1 MAQTVHIIDYQEK
14 REMNLMGRIFG
25 TDGAR
30 GVANTEI
37 SCTLAMDIGRAA
49 AMVVARDHHKRKPVF
64 LVGHDTRIS
73 HDMLESAIAA
83 GLCSVGADV
92 VTLGTVPTPAV
103 AYLVANSDADAAI
116 MLSASHNPYEF
127 NGIKIFGAEGFK
139 LTDEEEM
146 EIEEIVLDHV
156 LPYDLKW
163 NDELGVIRSGE
174 TLVEQYID
182 HIVST
187 VEGDLSGIRVAA
199 DCANG
204 SASATAAK
212 IFAKLGA
219 DVTILNDKPN
229 GVNINDNCGS
239 THIDMLGKYVRENG
253 FDLGVAFDGDADRC
267 LAVDENGELV
277 DGDKLIAI
285 FSSQMKREGKLANDT
300 AVVTVMSNMGF
311 FKFAEQAG
319 IHVEKTSV
327 GDRYVLQNMLEH
339 GHCIGGEQSGH
350 IIFREFMTTGDG
362 QLTAVQLLRAIKKSG
377 KKLSEL
383 AQLMQVY
390 PQVILN
396 VRADK
401 EMKRMVKVDEG
412 VLKRQQQLEEGMNG
426 NGRILVRP
434 SGTEPVIRIM
444 VEGLDREAIMNAAKS
459 MEQII
464 IERLGYNED
473 CKGLERI

>member
-1 MAQTVHIIDYQEK
+1 
-14 REMNLMGRIFG
+14 MGRIFG

-146 EIEEIVLDHV
+146 EIEEIVLDHI

-239 THIDMLGKYVRENG
+239 THIDVLGKYVRENG
-253 FDLGVAFDGDADRC
+253 FDLGVAFDGAADRC
-267 LAVDENGELV
+267 LAVDESGELV

>member
-1 MAQTVHIIDYQEK
+1 
-14 REMNLMGRIFG
+14 MGRIFG

-92 VTLGTVPTPAV
+92 VTLGTVTTPAV

-219 DVTILNDKPN
+219 DVTILNDEPN

-239 THIDMLGKYVRENG
+239 THIEVLGKYVRENG

-267 LAVDENGELV
+267 LAVDESGELV

-362 QLTAVQLLRAIKKSG
+362 QLTAVQLLWAIKKSG

>member
-1 MAQTVHIIDYQEK
+1 
-14 REMNLMGRIFG
+14 MGRIFG

-212 IFAKLGA
+212 IFAKMGA
-219 DVTILNDKPN
+219 DVTILNDEPN

-239 THIDMLGKYVRENG
+239 THIDVLGKYVRENG

-267 LAVDENGELV
+267 LAVDESGELV

>member
-1 MAQTVHIIDYQEK
+1 
-14 REMNLMGRIFG
+14 MGRIFG

-146 EIEEIVLDHV
+146 EIEEIVLDHI

-219 DVTILNDKPN
+219 DVTILNDEPN

-239 THIDMLGKYVRENG
+239 THIEVLGKYVRENG

>member
-1 MAQTVHIIDYQEK
+1 
-14 REMNLMGRIFG
+14 MGRIFG

-239 THIDMLGKYVRENG
+239 THIDVLGKYVRENG

-311 FKFAEQAG
+311 FKFAEQSG

>member
-1 MAQTVHIIDYQEK
+1 
-14 REMNLMGRIFG
+14 MGRIFG

-146 EIEEIVLDHV
+146 EIEEIVLDHI

-473 CKGLERI
+473 CKGLE

>member
-1 MAQTVHIIDYQEK
+1 
-14 REMNLMGRIFG
+14 MGRIFG

-146 EIEEIVLDHV
+146 EIEEIVLDHI

-219 DVTILNDKPN
+219 DVTILNDEPN

-239 THIDMLGKYVRENG
+239 THIDVLGKYVRENG

-267 LAVDENGELV
+267 LAVDESGELV

-401 EMKRMVKVDEG
+401 EMKRMVKLDEG

-464 IERLGYNED
+464 IERLAYNED

>member
-146 EIEEIVLDHV
+146 EIEEIVLDHI

-219 DVTILNDKPN
+219 DVTILNDEPN

-239 THIDMLGKYVRENG
+239 THIDVLGKYVRENG

-362 QLTAVQLLRAIKKSG
+362 QLTAVQLLWAIKKSG

>member
-1 MAQTVHIIDYQEK
+1 
-14 REMNLMGRIFG
+14 MGRIFG

-116 MLSASHNPYEF
+116 MISASHNPYEF

-239 THIDMLGKYVRENG
+239 THIDVLGKYVRENG

-285 FSSQMKREGKLANDT
+285 FASQLKQEGKLANNT

>member
-1 MAQTVHIIDYQEK
+1 
-14 REMNLMGRIFG
+14 MGRIFG

-146 EIEEIVLDHV
+146 EIEEIVLDHI

-187 VEGDLSGIRVAA
+187 VERDLSGIRVAA

-219 DVTILNDKPN
+219 DVTILNDEPN

-239 THIDMLGKYVRENG
+239 THIDVLGKYVRENG
-253 FDLGVAFDGDADRC
+253 FDLGVAIDGDADRC

>member
-1 MAQTVHIIDYQEK
+1 
-14 REMNLMGRIFG
+14 MGRIFG

-187 VEGDLSGIRVAA
+187 VERDLSGIRVAA

-219 DVTILNDKPN
+219 DVTILNDEPN

-239 THIDMLGKYVRENG
+239 THIDVLGKYVRENG

-285 FSSQMKREGKLANDT
+285 FASQLKREGKLANDT

>member
-1 MAQTVHIIDYQEK
+1 
-14 REMNLMGRIFG
+14 MGRIFG

-219 DVTILNDKPN
+219 DVTILNDEPN

-239 THIDMLGKYVRENG
+239 THIEVLGKYVRENG

-267 LAVDENGELV
+267 LAVDESGELV

-285 FSSQMKREGKLANDT
+285 FASQLKQEGKLANDT

-362 QLTAVQLLRAIKKSG
+362 QLTAVQLLWAIKKSG

>member
-1 MAQTVHIIDYQEK
+1 
-14 REMNLMGRIFG
+14 MGRIFG

-146 EIEEIVLDHV
+146 EIEEIVLDHI

-187 VEGDLSGIRVAA
+187 VEGELSGIRVAA

>member
-1 MAQTVHIIDYQEK
+1 
-14 REMNLMGRIFG
+14 MGRIFG

-219 DVTILNDKPN
+219 DVTILNDEPN

-239 THIDMLGKYVRENG
+239 THIDVLGKYVRENG

-267 LAVDENGELV
+267 LAVDESGELV

-362 QLTAVQLLRAIKKSG
+362 QLTAVQLLWAIKKSG

>member
-146 EIEEIVLDHV
+146 EIEEIVLDHI

-239 THIDMLGKYVRENG
+239 THIDVLGKYVRENG

-267 LAVDENGELV
+267 LAVDESGELV

-401 EMKRMVKVDEG
+401 EMKRMVKLDEG

>member
-1 MAQTVHIIDYQEK
+1 
-14 REMNLMGRIFG
+14 MGRIFG

-239 THIDMLGKYVRENG
+239 THIDVLGKYVRENG

-267 LAVDENGELV
+267 LAVDESGELV

-362 QLTAVQLLRAIKKSG
+362 QLTAVQLLWAIKKSG

-444 VEGLDREAIMNAAKS
+444 VEGLDREAIMNTAKS

>member
-1 MAQTVHIIDYQEK
+1 
-14 REMNLMGRIFG
+14 MGRIFG

-146 EIEEIVLDHV
+146 EIEEIVLDHI

-219 DVTILNDKPN
+219 DVTILNDEPN

-311 FKFAEQAG
+311 FKFAEQSG

-362 QLTAVQLLRAIKKSG
+362 QLTAVQLLWAIKKSG

>member
-1 MAQTVHIIDYQEK
+1 
-14 REMNLMGRIFG
+14 MGRIFG

-49 AMVVARDHHKRKPVF
+49 AMVVARDHKKKHPVF

-83 GLCSVGADV
+83 GLCSVGANV

-103 AYLVANSDADAAI
+103 AYLVQNTDADAAI

-127 NGIKIFGAEGFK
+127 NGIKIFGSQGFK

-163 NDELGVIRSGE
+163 NDELGTIRSGE
-174 TLVEQYID
+174 ELVEQYID

-187 VEGDLSGIRVAA
+187 VEGDLSGLKVAA

-219 DVTILNDKPN
+219 EVTILNDQPN
-229 GVNINDNCGS
+229 GVNINDRCGS
-239 THIDMLGKYVRENG
+239 THIEILGKYVQENG

-267 LAVDENGELV
+267 LAVDENGKLV
-277 DGDKLIAI
+277 DGDQLIAI
-285 FSSQMKREGKLANDT
+285 FASQMKQEGRLANDT
-300 AVVTVMSNMGF
+300 AVVTIMSNIGF

-327 GDRYVLQNMLEH
+327 GDRYVLQNMLEY

-350 IIFREFMTTGDG
+350 IIFREYMTTGDG
-362 QLTAVQLLRAIKKSG
+362 QLTAVQLLSALKKNN
-377 KKLSEL
+377 KRLSEL
-383 AQLMQVY
+383 ASLMTVY
-390 PQVILN
+390 PQVLRN
-396 VRADK
+396 VRADSK
-401 EMKRMVKVDEG
+401 MKKMVKIDQG
-412 VLKRQQQLEEGMNG
+412 VLKRQEELEKEMNG
-426 NGRILVRP
+426 NGRILIRP

-444 VEGLDREAIMNAAKS
+444 VEGASEEQIVRIAKD
-459 MEQII
+459 MEQVIM
-464 IERLGYNED
+464 ERLGYNED
-473 CKGLERI
+473 CKGLETI

>member
-239 THIDMLGKYVRENG
+239 THIDVLGKYVRENG

-285 FSSQMKREGKLANDT
+285 FASQLKQEGKLANNT

>member
-1 MAQTVHIIDYQEK
+1 
-14 REMNLMGRIFG
+14 MGRIFG

-219 DVTILNDKPN
+219 DVTILNDEPN

-239 THIDMLGKYVRENG
+239 THIDVLGKYVRENG

-444 VEGLDREAIMNAAKS
+444 VEGLDREAIMNTAKS

>member
-1 MAQTVHIIDYQEK
+1 
-14 REMNLMGRIFG
+14 MGRIFG

-49 AMVVARDHHKRKPVF
+49 AMVVARDQHKRKPVF

-146 EIEEIVLDHV
+146 EIEEIVLDHI

-239 THIDMLGKYVRENG
+239 THIDVLGKYVRENG

-267 LAVDENGELV
+267 LAVDESGELV

>member
-1 MAQTVHIIDYQEK
+1 
-14 REMNLMGRIFG
+14 MGRIFG

-239 THIDMLGKYVRENG
+239 THIDVLGKYVRENG

-267 LAVDENGELV
+267 LAVDESGELV

-311 FKFAEQAG
+311 FKFAEQTG

>member
-1 MAQTVHIIDYQEK
+1 
-14 REMNLMGRIFG
+14 MGRIFG

-239 THIDMLGKYVRENG
+239 THIDVLGKYVRENG
-253 FDLGVAFDGDADRC
+253 FALGVAFDGDADRC
-267 LAVDENGELV
+267 LAVDESGELV

>member
-1 MAQTVHIIDYQEK
+1 
-14 REMNLMGRIFG
+14 MGRIFG

-146 EIEEIVLDHV
+146 EIEEIVLDHI

-219 DVTILNDKPN
+219 DVTILNDEPN

-239 THIDMLGKYVRENG
+239 THIDVLGKYVRENG

-401 EMKRMVKVDEG
+401 EMKRMVKLDEG

>member
-1 MAQTVHIIDYQEK
+1 
-14 REMNLMGRIFG
+14 MGRIFG

-239 THIDMLGKYVRENG
+239 THIDVLGKYVRENG

-267 LAVDENGELV
+267 LAVDESGELV

-285 FSSQMKREGKLANDT
+285 FASQLKQEGKLANDT

-362 QLTAVQLLRAIKKSG
+362 QLTAVQLLWAIKKSG

>member
-1 MAQTVHIIDYQEK
+1 
-14 REMNLMGRIFG
+14 MGRIFG

-219 DVTILNDKPN
+219 DVTILNDEPN

-239 THIDMLGKYVRENG
+239 THIEVLGKYVRENG

-267 LAVDENGELV
+267 LAVDESGELV